1 MAIGMLSAIETMVWT
16 AKSAAGFL
24 VDFCGEEGMQK
35 IEILLGRQGLVV
47 GKEAGESLRVV
58 VTPAGRVE

>member
-24 VDFCGEEGMQK
+24 VDFCGEENMRK
-35 IEILLGRQGLVV
+35 IEIFLVRQEIVC
-47 GKEAGESLRVV
+47 GKMWVKK
-58 VTPAGRVE
+58 